1 MPHAPWRGT
10 STLAL
15 LVTLLLV
22 GESLAW
28 GSLGSLPVIVVIFVA
43 EGCVS
48 ARGGGGI
55 IFVVQSAA
63 FSSSHL
69 SPVAWLVRRPISGT
83 CDYLRGCGFCWFAWY
98 PHSPPKTFHSP
109 RSCHAQGLGNSPAV
123 GIWLSQADDRL
134 LRGGLIP
141 PCLIIVLTSTQ
152 VLPTDGANCKVPIF
166 GGGGAFHCRCERT
179 QTQRAQYNEF
189 GREAGLR
196 TGPL

>member
-10 STLAL
+10 STLTL

-28 GSLGSLPVIVVIFVA
+28 GSLGSLPVIVVIFVV

-48 ARGGGGI
+48 AARRGGGI
-55 IFVVQSAA
+55 VFVVQSAS

-69 SPVAWLVRRPISGT
+69 SPATWLVRHPIFGT
-83 CDYLRGCGFCWFAWY
+83 CDYLSGCDFCWFAWY
-98 PHSPPKTFHSP
+98 PHSPPETFRSP

-123 GIWLSQADDRL
+123 GIWLSQADGGL

-141 PCLIIVLTSTQ
+141 PCPIIVLTSTQ
-152 VLPTDGANCKVPIF
+152 VLLTDGANCRVPI
-166 GGGGAFHCRCERT
+166 
-179 QTQRAQYNEF
+179 
-189 GREAGLR
+189 
-196 TGPL
+196 